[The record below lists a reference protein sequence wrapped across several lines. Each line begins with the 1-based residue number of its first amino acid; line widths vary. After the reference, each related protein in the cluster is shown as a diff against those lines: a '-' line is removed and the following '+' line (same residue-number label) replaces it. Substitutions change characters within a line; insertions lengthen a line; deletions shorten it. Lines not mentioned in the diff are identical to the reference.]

1 MKITKNSK
9 LDLAYV
15 KLKKG
20 MVARTVELKPGI
32 LFDFDKYGEVLGIEV
47 LSIQKV
53 APAIAR
59 KRAA

>member
-9 LDLAYV
+9 LDVAYV

-20 MVARTVELKPGI
+20 KVARTFEANPGI
-32 LFDFDKYGEVLGIEV
+32 LFDFDKNGEVLGIEV
-47 LSIQKV
+47 LSIQKL
-53 APAIAR
+53 APAIAK